1 MSAFGAAGSLVMAM
15 VWVYYSAQ
23 IFLLGAEFTWAYALT
38 FGSRKGQKL
47 PGAAPAFP
55 SKTADKKPDASM
67 IEAKEAAIVAT
78 ASAAAD
84 AADTEQSS

>member
-1 MSAFGAAGSLVMAM
+1 MAL

-38 FGSRKGQKL
+38 FGSRKEQKL
-47 PGAAPAFP
+47 PPAAPAVP
-55 SKTADKKPDASM
+55 SKAVDKKLDGNM

-78 ASAAAD
+78 ESAAED
-84 AADTEQSS
+84 APKREQSS